1 MRQNWIFVSMVSSI
15 AFALGAT
22 STSHAATAQGP
33 CEEITAACQGAG
45 FVQGAAKTGNGLQLD
60 CIVPIMQGAAPVP
73 KGSKTLPQVD
83 PQLVAACKARNPTF
97 GQRRASSSTSDAP
110 TLAVS
115 PQPAASVQTTSSQVP
130 STLSRHPNI
139 VFILTD
145 ENQEEI
151 YRADV
156 TRPQFQYPSDAP
168 QLEPGKT
175 YYWYVEPEPKAMDMA
190 RSEPAGFQVINGA
203 ELKEVEQKL
212 AQIGASES
220 FESGVARAQL
230 FRDHGLWYDALSAY
244 SELIEKNPDHAEL
257 YQQRAAIYV
266 QLDPTKDLA
275 ERDLAR
281 AKEAGPAKQ

>member
-1 MRQNWIFVSMVSSI
+1 MKPLRFSVLILTILCAGLPAHAQEPGSKPETKAPPPQTQKRQRVTTDVSKFELAPASKVAKS
-15 AFALGAT
+15 AGVAGA
-22 STSHAATAQGP
+22 SR
-33 CEEITAACQGAG
+33 GAG
-45 FVQGAAKTGNGLQLD
+45 DQ
-60 CIVPIMQGAAPVP
+60 AAPVALAP
-73 KGSKTLPQVD
+73 HLTRLYGPSPMF
-83 PQLVAACKARNPTF
+83 NWSF
-97 GQRRASSSTSDAP
+97 NRR
-110 TLAVS
+110 V
-115 PQPAASVQTTSSQVP
+115 
-130 STLSRHPNI
+130 RKF